1 MTWHTLLWISP
12 HVLLPV
18 IVVLMYQRRLYR
30 DFPCFLVYM
39 LFEIVEFALLYA
51 LNSIPSATEQQYTY
65 AFIATLVISIALRF
79 GVIREVSDDLFRKRQ
94 FLKEAARGSLR
105 WTKALLAL
113 IGILC
118 AIYVPGDDGT
128 KIIGG
133 LAVIN
138 RGVAIVQCGLLV
150 FLMCFSRLLG
160 LSWRGLGFGIALG
173 IGVVASVDL
182 ATYAIRAQIASDE
195 WARAL
200 NLLTTGS
207 YLICALIWLGYILA
221 PESKRSVVASVS
233 GDEVDGWNREL
244 QRWLRP

>member
-12 HVLLPV
+12 HVLLA
-18 IVVLMYQRRLYR
+18 VVAVRVYQRRLYR
-30 DFPCFLVYM
+30 EFPCFFVYT
-39 LFEIVEFALLYA
+39 LFEIGEFALLYA

-79 GVIREVSDDLFRKRQ
+79 GVIREVSDDLFRERQ

-105 WTKALLAL
+105 WTRALLVL

-118 AIYVPGDDGT
+118 AIYAPGDDGARV
-128 KIIGG
+128 IGG

-160 LSWRGLGFGIALG
+160 LQWRGFAFGIALG
-173 IGVVASVDL
+173 VGVISSVDI
-182 ATYAIRAQIASDE
+182 ATYAIRAQVVGEE

-207 YLICALIWLGYILA
+207 YLICCLIWFGYLLA
-221 PESKRSVVASVS
+221 PERTRSVANVC
-233 GDEVDGWNREL
+233 GDEVDTWNREL
-244 QRWLRP
+244 RRWLRS

>member
-12 HVLLPV
+12 HVVLAVVAVLL
-18 IVVLMYQRRLYR
+18 YQRRLYR
-30 DFPCFLVYM
+30 EFPCFLVYT
-39 LFEIVEFALLYA
+39 LFEIGEFALLFA
-51 LNSIPSATEQQYTY
+51 LNSIPSATGQQYTY

-79 GVIREVSDDLFRKRQ
+79 GVIREVSDDLFRERQ

-105 WTKALLAL
+105 WTWALLVL

-118 AIYVPGDDGT
+118 AIYAPGEDGARV
-128 KIIGG
+128 IGG

-138 RGVAIVQCGLLV
+138 RGVAIIQCGLLI

-160 LSWRGLGFGIALG
+160 LSWRRFAFGIALG
-173 IGVVASVDL
+173 VGVLSSVDV
-182 ATYAIRAQIASDE
+182 ATYAIRAQVVSDE

-207 YLICALIWLGYILA
+207 YLICSLIWLGYILA
-221 PESKRSVVASVS
+221 PERKRSVVTNVS
-233 GDEVDGWNREL
+233 GDEVNNWNSEL
-244 QRWLRP
+244 QRWLSS